1 MNNVKIKAGQLL
13 LGTVLAWLVISFLAY
28 ATADMRGEVN
38 LTGTLLQITFYFSIL
53 LSAEA
58 YLSLMLNPQWVR
70 VNLGMVLLLC
80 APALAYLAW
89 FVSQIIFG

>member
-1 MNNVKIKAGQLL
+1 VNNIKIKAGQLL

-28 ATADMRGEVN
+28 ATADLRGEAN
-38 LTGTLLQITFYFSIL
+38 LVGTWLQITFYFSIL

-58 YLSLMLNPQWVR
+58 YLSTMLNPQWVR
-70 VNLGMVLLLC
+70 VNLGMVLLFC

-89 FVSQIIFG
+89 FVSQIFFG

>member
-1 MNNVKIKAGQLL
+1 MNNTKVKAGQLL

-28 ATADMRGEVN
+28 ATAGIRGEIN

-58 YLSLMLNPQWVR
+58 YLSMMLNPQWVR
-70 VNLGMVLLLC
+70 VNLGVVLLLC

-89 FVSQIIFG
+89 FVSQILFG

>member
-28 ATADMRGEVN
+28 VTADLRGELN
-38 LTGTLLQITFYFSIL
+38 LTGTLLQITFYFSML

-58 YLSLMLNPQWVR
+58 YLSMMLNPQWVR

-80 APALAYLAW
+80 APAIAYLTW
-89 FVSQIIFG
+89 FVSQILFG

>member
-1 MNNVKIKAGQLL
+1 MNNIKVKAGQLL
-13 LGTVLAWLVISFLAY
+13 LGTVLAWLVISFLAF
-28 ATADMRGEVN
+28 ATAGIRGEVN
-38 LTGTLLQITFYFSIL
+38 LTGTLLQITFYFSML

-58 YLSLMLNPQWVR
+58 YLSMMLNPQWVR

-89 FVSQIIFG
+89 FVSQTLFG

>member
-1 MNNVKIKAGQLL
+1 MNNIKIKAGQLL

-28 ATADMRGEVN
+28 ATAGMRGEVN
-38 LTGTLLQITFYFSIL
+38 LIGTLLQITFYFSVL

-58 YLSLMLNPQWVR
+58 YLSLILNPQWVR

-89 FVSQIIFG
+89 FVSQILFG